1 MSFTLLGRLVDR
13 MVAFSV
19 GILLGAA
26 LLHLLPEAVESGIDP
41 HRLFALLL
49 AGLLGLFLL
58 ERFAIV
64 RHSHH
69 HEGDAHVHEHGFDAR
84 QAGRGGL
91 PILVGDS
98 IHNFCDGVVI
108 AAAFAASP
116 ERVLVATAA
125 IVAHEVPSEVGDFM
139 VLLNAGFS
147 RRRAVIWNLLCSLAG
162 VLGGVA
168 GWWLLE
174 SVARLVPYALV
185 LASSSFIYIALSD
198 LIPQLHRE
206 GRRSESVLQIVLI
219 AAGVLL
225 IGGVFMLLGEHA

>member
-1 MSFTLLGRLVDR
+1 

-26 LLHLLPEAVESGIDP
+26 LLHLLPEAVESGVEP

-58 ERFAIV
+58 ERLAIV

-69 HEGDAHVHEHGFDAR
+69 HEGDAHVHERGFDAR

-116 ERVLVATAA
+116 ELGLVATLS

-162 VLGGVA
+162 VAGGVA

-174 SVARLVPYALV
+174 SVGQLVPYALV

-206 GRRSESVLQIVLI
+206 GRRGESVLQIVLI
-219 AAGVLL
+219 AVGVLL
-225 IGGVFMLLGEHA
+225 IGGVFVLLDAHP